1 MPAKLSKILD
11 KLQAKYPDDEDLMM
25 AQDLL
30 ADEDY
35 MEGEEDMDMEDM
47 DMGAESIDLGMEEDE
62 EGMDELG
69 LPLPGGEDD
78 LEGLLDMEDEEEM
91 PMKKKKKMK
100 EGM

>member
-25 AQDLL
+25 AKDLL

-35 MEGEEDMDMEDM
+35 MEGEEEEDMLDMEGMDMLEAEPMDME
-47 DMGAESIDLGMEEDE
+47 E